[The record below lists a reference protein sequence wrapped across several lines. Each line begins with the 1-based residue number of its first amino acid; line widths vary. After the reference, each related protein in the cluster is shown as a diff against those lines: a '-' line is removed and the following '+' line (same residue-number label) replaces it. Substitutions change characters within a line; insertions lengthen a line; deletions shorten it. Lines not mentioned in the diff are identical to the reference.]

1 MQAECQQLKKSDS
14 TRIFVTLIKVLF
26 SSDYKLFRYIL
37 LCKTAFFGE
46 KQVKN
51 SAFYCFSE

>member
-1 MQAECQQLKKSDS
+1 MQAECQQLKKLDF
-14 TRIFVTLIKVLF
+14 TRIFVALFKVPL
-26 SSDYKLFRYIL
+26 SSGYRLFRYIL

-51 SAFYCFSE
+51 STFY